1 MKEAIKKIKSKYRES
16 ENMKIFIGGK
26 TKRES
31 RKDRNIGQKDK
42 QKHDIRD
49 YKAHNES
56 KQKHT
61 LRRYVPYIVCTLTLS
76 NV

>member
-26 TKRES
+26 TKRGS

-42 QKHDIRD
+42 QKHDI
-49 YKAHNES
+49 
-56 KQKHT
+56 
-61 LRRYVPYIVCTLTLS
+61 
-76 NV
+76 